1 MPLEPLTALIV
12 DDEFHARE
20 NLQMMLGEFCPQI
33 KVVDTASNIVE
44 AREKILN
51 LQPQIL
57 FLDIRM
63 PSGSEG
69 FGLLDSLPEKN
80 FQVVFVT
87 AFKHFALKAF
97 NANAIHYI
105 LKPIDIEDLMQA
117 VEKICDYFDS
127 FQSDKQNLVHYL
139 ESVKSLSEAI
149 KNAQR
154 QNRLTLYHSK
164 GFKIVSVNEIV
175 RLEAEGNCTSLFFAN
190 GQKYLDTKTLK
201 IFEETLD
208 TDIFMRVHKSH
219 IINFD
224 YLREYS
230 NIDGG
235 MAIMHDGFHIP
246 ISRARLPEFL
256 EKAKNIR

>member
-1 MPLEPLTALIV
+1 MPTSPLTAIIV

-20 NLQMMLGEFCPQI
+20 NLQMMLAEFCPQI
-33 KVVDTASNIVE
+33 QVIDSAANIVD
-44 AREKILN
+44 AREKIIDKK
-51 LQPQIL
+51 PQVL

-69 FGLLDSLPEKN
+69 FDLLDSLPDKT

-105 LKPIDIEDLMQA
+105 LKPIDLEDLIQA
-117 VEKICDYFDS
+117 VEKIGEYFDS
-127 FQSDKQNLVHYL
+127 FQSDEQNLEHYL
-139 ESVKSLSEAI
+139 NSVKSLSEAI
-149 KNAQR
+149 KNSQR
-154 QNRLTLYHSK
+154 QSRITLYHQK
-164 GFKIVSVNEIV
+164 GFRIVNTSEII
-175 RLEAEGNCTSLFFAN
+175 RLEGEGNCTSLHFSG

-208 TDIFMRVHKSH
+208 SDVFMRVHKSH

-224 YLREYS
+224 HLREYS
-230 NIDGG
+230 SVDGG
-235 MAIMHDGFHIP
+235 MAIMDDGFHIP

-256 EKAKNIR
+256 KKAKDI

>member
-33 KVVDTASNIVE
+33 KVIDTASNIVE
-44 AREKILN
+44 AREKILR
-51 LQPQIL
+51 LHPQIL

-69 FGLLDSLPEKN
+69 FDLLDSLPEKK

-117 VEKICDYFDS
+117 VEKISDYFDA
-127 FQSDKQNLVHYL
+127 FQSDSKNLDHYL
-139 ESVKSLSEAI
+139 DSVKSLSNAI
-149 KNAQR
+149 KNSQR
-154 QNRLTLYHSK
+154 QTRLTLYHSK
-164 GFKIVSVNEIV
+164 GFRIVSIQEII
-175 RLEAEGNCTSLFFAN
+175 RLEAEGNCTCLYFSN

-201 IFEETLD
+201 VFEDTLD
-208 TDIFMRVHKSH
+208 PEIFMRVHKSH
-219 IINFD
+219 MINFD
-224 YLREYS
+224 FLREYS

-235 MAIMHDGFHIP
+235 MAIMHDGFQVP

-256 EKAKNIR
+256 QKAKNIR